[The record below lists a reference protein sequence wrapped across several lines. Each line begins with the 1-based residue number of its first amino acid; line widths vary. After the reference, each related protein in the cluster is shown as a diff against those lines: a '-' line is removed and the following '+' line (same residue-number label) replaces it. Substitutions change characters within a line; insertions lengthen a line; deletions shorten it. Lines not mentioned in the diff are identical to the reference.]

1 MSFSNF
7 SCLNIIKFYQTL
19 LTIIII
25 ANNNLAFKSAFNNNN
40 PMATKFPKL
49 KAYLERQIAIKHPQ
63 SDYYCGCGVTFDSTN

>member
-7 SCLNIIKFYQTL
+7 YIIKYGNFFQTL
-19 LTIIII
+19 LAVIII